1 MRPNSSSAILT
12 SLILH
17 AFVAAIIFFTTIY
30 VARSTDMAPKIIEL
44 VAGEGNVMDALEA
57 PALGN
62 TPNPVKMNVNVPKI
76 ELPPEPQV
84 DASPAV
90 PEPPVKETVTTK
102 APDPVVK
109 APVPPKAKS
118 DTSMAKQMKQSAKI
132 SYKDYL
138 KKNPIPKQ
146 SAVSTARRTGAAP
159 KVDYQGIASGVKGG
173 STANTRGGQ
182 GGKALTREEADQL
195 SVYISFLI
203 QELKRAHEPPSGVS
217 DRLETKVTFDITAS
231 GAILNPRISKSSG
244 NREFDE
250 SVLDAFR
257 RMRSIGPTP
266 NRRADTWTV
275 TFKMRDDA

>member
-17 AFVAAIIFFTTIY
+17 AFVAAIIFVTTIY
-30 VARSTDMAPKIIEL
+30 VTRSTDAGPKIIEL
-44 VAGEGNVMDALEA
+44 VAGEATDMNALEA

-62 TPNPVKMNVNVPKI
+62 TPNPVKMNVPKTA
-76 ELPPEPQV
+76 PPPQPQV
-84 DASPAV
+84 EETAAV
-90 PEPPVKETVTTK
+90 PEPPVKETVPTK
-102 APDPVVK
+102 APPVKTPPPTRAK
-109 APVPPKAKS
+109 A
-118 DTSMAKQMKQSAKI
+118 DTSIAKQMNKSAKV
-132 SYKDYL
+132 SYQEYL
-138 KKNPIPKQ
+138 KKHPTPKQ
-146 SAVSTARRTGAAP
+146 SAASTVRRAANVP
-159 KVDYQGIASGVKGG
+159 KIDTQGILKGVRGG
-173 STANTRGGQ
+173 STANTTGGQ

-203 QELKRAHEPPSGVS
+203 QELKRAHEPPPGVS
-217 DRLETKVTFDITAS
+217 DQLETKVRFDITAS
-231 GAILNPRISKSSG
+231 GAILNPQIVKSSG

-266 NRRADTWTV
+266 NRRPDTWTV